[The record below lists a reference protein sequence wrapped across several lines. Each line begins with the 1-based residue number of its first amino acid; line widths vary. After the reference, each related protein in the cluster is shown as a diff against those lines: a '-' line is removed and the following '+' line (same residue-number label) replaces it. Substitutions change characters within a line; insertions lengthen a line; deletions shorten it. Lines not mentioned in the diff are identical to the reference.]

1 MASQRGK
8 YLLKNSI
15 LFALGNFGT
24 KFISFFLVPIY
35 TNILTT
41 SQYGTVDLIYT
52 VGTLL
57 VPMLT
62 LNIGEAIMRF
72 ALDEDADQNAI
83 MSTGIVGL
91 VLTLIL
97 GAVAIP
103 CGSFF
108 TDVKPYVWYLYF
120 YTVSLAFSQMFLC
133 NLRGRELLLRYSIG
147 NIIQTLSIALSN
159 ILFLVVLHKGI
170 EGYLTAY
177 IVSNLITAA
186 YAFLAGH
193 VWDSLVHFRIDK
205 VLARQMILYSVVLI
219 PNSFMWWIMNSSDR
233 LMVTAMV
240 GVAVNGIY
248 AVAYKVPT
256 ILSTISTVFNLA
268 WSYSAIRE
276 QSSEDKVAYNNTVYG
291 DLMAI
296 VSIGGSGFMMITKV
310 FLKYYVGPDYYTA
323 WMYTPILIIGFV
335 FMTLGMFVATSYTVH
350 KDSLGFLVSGTAGA
364 IINVA
369 LNFCL
374 IPIWGAMGAAIATCF
389 SYFTVFVY
397 RSWNTRKYLKL
408 EVINI
413 KYAIGIGLLVVSC
426 FTVFIDSILG
436 QILLIVEF
444 VLMLIVYK
452 RLVLDIWRFVPNFIQ
467 KIVKR

>member
-24 KFISFFLVPIY
+24 KIISFFLVPVY

-52 VGTLL
+52 VGTVL
-57 VPMLT
+57 VPLLT

-72 ALDEDADQNAI
+72 ALDIDADQNAI
-83 MSTGIVGL
+83 MSTGFTGL
-91 VLTLIL
+91 VFCLIIGL
-97 GAVAIP
+97 VAIP

-108 TDVKPYVWYLYF
+108 AEIKPYVWYLYL

-133 NLRGRELLLRYSIG
+133 NLRGRELLLQYSIG

-159 ILFLVVLHKGI
+159 IFFLVVLHRGV

-177 IVSNLITAA
+177 ILSNLITAA
-186 YAFLAGH
+186 YAFAAGN
-193 VWDSLVHFRIDK
+193 VWNSLVHFRIDK
-205 VLARQMILYSVVLI
+205 VLAKQMILYSVVLI

-256 ILSTISTVFNLA
+256 LLATISTVFNQA

-276 QSSEDKVAYNNTVYG
+276 QTSDDRESYNNMVYG
-291 DLMAI
+291 NLMAI
-296 VSIGGSGFMMITKV
+296 VSIGGSGLMMIMKV
-310 FLKYYVGPDYYTA
+310 FLKYYVGTDYYTA
-323 WMYTPILIIGFV
+323 WMYTPVLIIGFV
-335 FMTLGMFVATSYTVH
+335 FMTLGAFVATSYTVH
-350 KDSLGFLVSGTAGA
+350 KDSLGFLISGTAGA

-369 LNFCL
+369 LNFWL
-374 IPIWGAMGAAIATCF
+374 IPILGAMGAAVATCL

-397 RSWNTRKYLKL
+397 RSCNTRKYLKL
-408 EVINI
+408 EVINV
-413 KYAIGIGLLVVSC
+413 KYASGIGLLVASG
-426 FTVFIDSILG
+426 FTMFIDSMIG
-436 QILLIVEF
+436 QLLLIVEF
-444 VLMLIVYK
+444 ILMLVVYN
-452 RLVLDIWRFVPNFIQ
+452 RLVLDIVSIIPNLR
-467 KIVKR
+467 KTYK

>member
-15 LFALGNFGT
+15 IFALGNFGT

-35 TNILTT
+35 TNILTI

-52 VGTLL
+52 VGTVL
-57 VPMLT
+57 VPLLT

-72 ALDEDADQNAI
+72 ALDKDADQNAI

-91 VLTLIL
+91 VLSLIL
-97 GAVAIP
+97 GLVAIP
-103 CGSFF
+103 CGAFF
-108 TDVKPYVWYLYF
+108 AEVKPYVWYLYF

-177 IVSNLITAA
+177 ILSNLITAA
-186 YAFLAGH
+186 YAFIAGH
-193 VWDSLVHFRIDK
+193 VWDSLTHFRIDK

-256 ILSTISTVFNLA
+256 LLSTLSSVFNQA

-276 QSSEDKVAYNNTVYG
+276 QSSEDKVAYNNAVYG
-291 DLMAI
+291 NLMAI
-296 VSIGGSGFMMITKV
+296 VSIGGSGLMMIMKV
-310 FLKYYVGPDYYTA
+310 FLKFYVGADYYTA
-323 WMYTPILIIGFV
+323 WMYTPVLIIGFV
-335 FMTLGMFVATSYTVH
+335 FMTLGAFVATSYTVH
-350 KDSLGFLVSGTAGA
+350 KDSLGFLISGTAGA

-374 IPIWGAMGAAIATCF
+374 IPLWGAMGAAIATCF

-413 KYAIGIGLLVVSC
+413 KYAIGIGLLVVSG
-426 FTVFIDSILG
+426 FTMFIDSILG

-444 VLMLIVYK
+444 VLMLIVHN
-452 RLVLDIWRFVPNFIQ
+452 RLVLDVLRFIPNLI
-467 KIVKR
+467 KRHK